1 MRRRTQLGLTIAVL
15 VMLGLQSSASAPMP
29 AGLVGSFHWT
39 MNNPAFG
46 GLSAIE
52 VDGDGAG
59 FTALSDR
66 GNFFTGTLHRNA
78 QGRVDGVVDVVVT
91 PVVGREG
98 KRLRRGKLDT
108 EGLAIGKGGI
118 YVSLEGPAQVVRF
131 KTLTGG
137 GKALASPGDFAGM
150 QRNSSLEALAIDAN
164 GALYT
169 LPERSGRLDEPF
181 PVYRFKDGWTQP
193 FTIARIGEYLPT
205 AADFG
210 PDCRLYVLE
219 REFHGL
225 LGFQSRVRRFV
236 IKGDS
241 IDAGEVLI
249 ETAIGQ
255 HDNLEGLSVW
265 RDGDAKLRLTMISD
279 DNFRFFQSTQIVE
292 YAVPD

>member
-1 MRRRTQLGLTIAVL
+1 MRKRTQLGLTIAVL
-15 VMLGLQSSASAPMP
+15 VTLGLQSSASAPVP
-29 AGLVGSFHWT
+29 EGFVGSFRWSI
-39 MNNPAFG
+39 NDPAFG
-46 GLSAIE
+46 GLSGIE
-52 VDGDGAG
+52 VDDTGAG
-59 FTALSDR
+59 FVAISDR
-66 GNFFTGTLHRNA
+66 GNFFSGTLHRNA
-78 QGRVDGVVDVVVT
+78 NGRVDDVTAVVVT

-98 KRLRRGKLDT
+98 KRLRKGKLDT
-108 EGLAIGKGGI
+108 EGLAIAAGGI

-131 KTLTGG
+131 KTLAGG
-137 GKALASPGDFAGM
+137 GKALVSADDFADM
-150 QRNSSLEALAIDAN
+150 QRNSSLEALAIDTE

-193 FTIARIGEYLPT
+193 FSISRIGDYLPT

-210 PDCRLYVLE
+210 PDGRLYVLE

-236 IKGDS
+236 VTPDS
-241 IDAGEVLI
+241 IDAGETMF

-265 RDGDAKLRLTMISD
+265 RDGDGALRLTMISD

-292 YAVPD
+292 YSVPD

>member
-1 MRRRTQLGLTIAVL
+1 MRRRTQLGLTFAVL

-29 AGLVGSFHWT
+29 AGLVGSFHWS
-39 MNNPAFG
+39 MNDAAFG

-52 VDGDGAG
+52 VDDTGVSFVAI
-59 FTALSDR
+59 SDR
-66 GNFFTGTLHRNA
+66 GNFFTGTLHRDA
-78 QGRVDGVVDVVVT
+78 QGRVDDVTDVVIT
-91 PVVGREG
+91 PVTGRDG
-98 KRLRRGKLDT
+98 KRLRKGKLDT
-108 EGLAIGKGGI
+108 EGLAIGQGGI
-118 YVSLEGPAQVVRF
+118 YVSLEGPAQVMRF
-131 KTLTGG
+131 RTLEGG
-137 GKALASPGDFAGM
+137 GKALSSADDFAGM
-150 QRNSSLEALAIDAN
+150 QRNSSLEALAIDAD

-181 PVYRFKDGWTQP
+181 PVYRYKDGWTQP
-193 FTIARIGEYLPT
+193 FTIPRIGEYLPT

-210 PDCRLYVLE
+210 PDGRLYVLE

-236 IKGDS
+236 VKGDA
-241 IDAGEVLI
+241 IDASETLI

-292 YAVPD
+292 YSVPD

>member
-1 MRRRTQLGLTIAVL
+1 MRRRTQLGLTLAVL
-15 VMLGLQSSASAPMP
+15 VTLGLQSSAGAPMP
-29 AGLVGSFHWT
+29 EGLVGSFRWT
-39 MNNPAFG
+39 IADAAFG
-46 GLSAIE
+46 GLSGIE
-52 VDGDGAG
+52 VDEAG
-59 FTALSDR
+59 TAFVALSDR
-66 GNFFTGTLHRNA
+66 GAFLAGKLRRDA
-78 QGRVDGVVDVVVT
+78 DGRVDGVTDVVVT

-98 KRLRRGKLDT
+98 KRLRKARLDT
-108 EGLAIGKGGI
+108 EGLAVGKDGI

-131 KTLTGG
+131 KTIAGG
-137 GKALASPGDFAGM
+137 GKALTAADDFAGL
-150 QRNSSLEALAIDAN
+150 QRNSSLEALAIDAD

-169 LPERSGRLDEPF
+169 LPERSGRMDKPF
-181 PVYRFKDGWTQP
+181 PVYRYQDGWTQP
-193 FTIARIGEYLPT
+193 FTIPRIGEYLPT

-210 PDCRLYVLE
+210 PDGRLYLLE

-236 IKGDS
+236 VEGDQ
-241 IDAGEVLI
+241 IDAGETLL

-265 RDGDAKLRLTMISD
+265 RDADGGLRLTMISD